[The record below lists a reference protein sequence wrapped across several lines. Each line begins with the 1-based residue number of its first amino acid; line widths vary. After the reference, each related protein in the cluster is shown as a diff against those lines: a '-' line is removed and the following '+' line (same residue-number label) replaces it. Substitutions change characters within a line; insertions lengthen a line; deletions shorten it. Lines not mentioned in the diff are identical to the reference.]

1 MMKKSIIYAITLASL
16 SLGVALPIHAQN
28 KDDPITS
35 TITDAKDKRV
45 FKSVCKKKMPDWQR
59 QKQELKIVDFIG
71 KTQKVIVAQ
80 GGTKSKNAPP
90 VSILLDEDYHA
101 HPTTVMLDD
110 NKTIL
115 AVWNLGHGGNAG
127 PIAKSTDGGLTWER
141 IDNVMPKAY
150 QLFRNCPSI
159 YKISDKNGKERI
171 FVLARKTQDKKGLSV
186 TQKSENYSGYM
197 PRVMSEDNGKTW
209 KLLPPLSSL
218 DHKSPFACV
227 MTFSSMIQLKDGST
241 LGIFHKGDGK
251 GRDRQLKLVQSIT
264 HDGGLTWTEPQIILT
279 PNDLGGLQPCEPF
292 VFRSPDGNELCC
304 IIRENSRKNGTSLVM
319 FSKDEGKTWSKP
331 IDTPW
336 ALTGDRHNGLYL
348 PDGRLIFT
356 FRDMTQPKENDKL
369 YFGCWIG
376 TYDDIKNGKAGQYRV
391 LLSETKLRKDKR
403 WKRDGY
409 YQSMHLLPDNT
420 IVAIT
425 YESIKDF
432 TSSSI
437 TCHRFKI
444 EDIEKLAK

>member
-1 MMKKSIIYAITLASL
+1 MK
-16 SLGVALPIHAQN
+16 N
-28 KDDPITS
+28 ITS
-35 TITDAKDKRV
+35 TGIIFICLNFCTAYQSYAQQYVDPTNSISANDALSVLVK
-45 FKSVCKKKMPDWQR
+45 KSAKWEEEKKT
-59 QKQELKIVDFIG
+59 LKIINFIG
-71 KTQKVIVAQ
+71 KTQKIIVAE
-80 GGTKSKNAPP
+80 GN
-90 VSILLDEDYHA
+90 ENEYHA
-101 HPTTVMLDD
+101 HPTAIMLDD
-110 NKTIL
+110 NRTIF
-115 AVWNLGHGGNAG
+115 AIWNIGHGGNAG

-141 IDNVMPKAY
+141 IDERMPKAY
-150 QLFRNCPSI
+150 KLFKNCPSI
-159 YKISDKNGKERI
+159 YKINDKNGKQRI
-171 FVLARKTQDKKGLSV
+171 FILAQKTQNKKGIPF
-186 TQKSENYSGYM
+186 TQESENYSGHM

-209 KLLPPLSSL
+209 KTLPPLSSL
-218 DHKSPFACV
+218 DPKSPFACV

-241 LGIFHKGDGK
+241 LGVFHRGDIDGK
-251 GRDRQLKLVQSIT
+251 DRNLKLLLSIT

-356 FRDMTQPKENDKL
+356 FRDQAQPRAKGKL

-376 TYDDIKNGKAGQYRV
+376 TYDDIKNGTAGQYRV
-391 LLSETKLRKDKR
+391 LLSESKLRKGKM
-403 WKRDGY
+403 WCDGY
-409 YQSMHLLPDNT
+409 YQSMHLLPDET
-420 IVAIT
+420 IVVTT
-425 YESIKDF
+425 YESLKNFIGC
-432 TSSSI
+432 SI

-444 EDIEKLAK
+444 EDIEKASK